1 MPYIFSPLTLLRRI
15 PPFLRFLLAL
25 LLGLGL
31 TLTLLSSRAT
41 ASQTVLLQ
49 SLDHYLT
56 LPQAELHAFA
66 QGEKPSS
73 ELETFL
79 VTNNYDPDEVRSWL
93 ATEIPIQVGTIFPE
107 DFILYQI
114 NKTLG
119 DRLGRQDLD
128 SLKSAI
134 SSSAQN
140 DQKISILEVMEQYP
154 QPEVRLTLNRLE
166 RAYHDINLIL
176 TRVEPVLKLVDQLL
190 PEIVCDCGQ
199 STPVGDTGKTTTPT
213 AYEQVYG
220 AMKGILGMAAPD
232 SASPDASTEQLI
244 SQRAYNPDKNLVF
257 AFGPFRPSITIG
269 ELATFAE
276 TGELSRGWRNY
287 LKIAGVSQDELR
299 TALTSPIAADLLTL
313 DKLLNTM
320 PGEFLLY
327 QVGKVVQTPQGSASI
342 EALRAAVILAVADDN
357 KLTMLEL
364 LQNYPT
370 SQIQVNG
377 IRLARVG
384 KRLNSVSMSSVA
396 SSSILNLEGW
406 LLHMKA
412 SELEDLC
419 RCEDD
424 PFFQRF
430 SEELG
435 TPPSISSE
443 KTMQF
448 LPANWQPVE
457 SHRED
462 RGIIK
467 VVWLKGTP
475 YEMGYQHGQLLH
487 DEIASIGPDVIQL
500 ASFVGKGLALSKLAM
515 NRTYPDLMEECQG
528 LVEATKDIGIDLDVC
543 AMMAYA
549 DVFQEILGYTLP
561 REMFWD
567 GCNQFVATGN
577 ATTDGRLYHGSSVDN
592 DEKPVPYVINN
603 PVIFVRQPSNG
614 LPHVFVTYPG
624 VIWPN
629 SGMNV
634 AGVTLGLDT
643 AHPRTS
649 EELSL
654 TGRSNVQIMAKILQN
669 ATDFTEARAI
679 MENQPRVRANLI
691 MISDGK
697 SKQAGVFEFTGKSLG
712 VRELQDNGVL
722 YVTNHMELPEMH
734 EKQALE
740 IDESSRSRFDRF
752 KQLMEPGQGA
762 SYYGT
767 IDASVMAKILRDRT
781 NPYTGVASP
790 LEVFDDDASP
800 GGNGSLRQ
808 AIYEP
813 GALRMW
819 VAAGQPPV
827 PENPFV
833 CFSVGELLGFPGA
846 APCEK
851 PSL

>member
-1 MPYIFSPLTLLRRI
+1 MSYIFSQLTLLRRI
-15 PPFLRFLLAL
+15 PPILRFLLAL

-31 TLTLLSSRAT
+31 TLTLLSTRAS

-56 LPQAELHAFA
+56 LPQTELNAFA
-66 QGEKPSS
+66 QGEEPSS
-73 ELETFL
+73 ELQTFL
-79 VTNNYDPDEVRSWL
+79 VTNDYDPDEVRSWL

-107 DFILYQI
+107 DFVLYQI

-128 SLKSAI
+128 SLKTAI

-140 DQKISILEVMEQYP
+140 DQTFSILEVMKQYP
-154 QPEVRLTLNRLE
+154 KPEVRLTLNRLKQ
-166 RAYHDINLIL
+166 AYTDISLIL
-176 TRVEPVLKLVDQLL
+176 TRIEPVLKLVDQLL

-199 STPVGDTGKTTTPT
+199 NSPVGKTSQETKPR
-213 AYEQVYG
+213 AYEQAYG
-220 AMKGILGMAAPD
+220 AMKGILSMAAPVS
-232 SASPDASTEQLI
+232 SAPAPSTEQLI

-269 ELATFAE
+269 ELTTFAE

-299 TALTSPIAADLLTL
+299 TALTSPIAADLLAL

-384 KRLNSVSMSSVA
+384 KRLNSFSMSSVA

-435 TPPSISSE
+435 TPPSISAE
-443 KTMQF
+443 KAMQF

-487 DEIASIGPDVIQL
+487 DEIASIGTDVIHL

-515 NRTYPDLMEECQG
+515 NRTYPDLMEECRG

-561 REMFWD
+561 KEMFWD

-614 LPHVFVTYPG
+614 LPHVFVSYPG

-643 AHPRTS
+643 AHPRS
-649 EELSL
+649 NEELSL
-654 TGRSNVQIMAKILQN
+654 IGRSNVQIMAKILQN
-669 ATDFTEARAI
+669 ATDFAEARTI
-679 MENQPRVRANLI
+679 METQPRVRANLI

-722 YVTNHMELPEMH
+722 YVTNHMALPEMY

-740 IDESSRSRFDRF
+740 VDESSQSRFDRF
-752 KQLMEPGQGA
+752 KQLMEPDQA
-762 SYYGT
+762 ESYYGK
-767 IDASVMAKILRDRT
+767 IDAAMMAKILRDRT

-790 LEVFDDDASP
+790 LDVFDDDASP

-833 CFSVGELLGFPGA
+833 CFSVGELLGFPDA